1 MDWLKKIEGSIVG
14 IDTAPLIYFIEE
26 HPKYLNFLDAF
37 FLAVKEHKIS
47 AVTSS
52 LTITEVLVH
61 PLLKGNWKLVNEY
74 NSILLFADGLETLP
88 INNEIAETAAG
99 LRAKY
104 NLLTPDALQIA
115 TAIFSG
121 AKYFLTNDLKLKNV
135 LDIQV
140 LCLNDL

>member
-1 MDWLKKIEGSIVG
+1 MKDLEGGIVG
-14 IDTAPLIYFIEE
+14 LDTSPLIYFIEE
-26 HPKYLNFLDAF
+26 HPKYINLLDAF

-52 LTITEVLVH
+52 LTLTEVLVH

-74 NSILLFADGLETLP
+74 KSILLSADGLETVP
-88 INNEIAETAAG
+88 INNEIAEIAAG

-104 NLLTPDALQIA
+104 NLSTPDALQIA

-121 AKYFLTNDLKLKNV
+121 AKHFLTNDMKLKNV
-135 LDIQV
+135 PDIKV
-140 LCLNDL
+140 LCLNDLC